1 MNTFRLAL
9 VAAFLGAVAAAAPTL
24 AIATPM
30 PALAGT
36 QTSVSVDWP
45 GSAMPGRPLVVTVT
59 LPGSV
64 AAVDG
69 RLLFDP
75 SAAELLGIAPTRR
88 GQAFLP
94 ARATGGASFGAFDL
108 RPLKHPRRTVI
119 GLVVVPAVV
128 GRLQMRV
135 VIDAAA
141 DRSGHRLS
149 LGGSASTS
157 ATGATS
163 TIEIGASGPGRGAPL
178 PSGTV
183 APLRPAGPTIEP
195 LSDLVA
201 DARDLDT
208 VRIGWEAARDS
219 GTVCGVASAADV
231 NGDGCVDIVDVQAVL
246 AAQGSAGGA
255 TTPGGSA
262 AVVSGRSKVS
272 GAPKVRA
279 AAYANTFVVNSAVD
293 DPDALIGD
301 GICADALGRCT
312 LRAAL
317 AEADALPG
325 DDLIDFD
332 IAGPT
337 PASIRISSASRLPPI
352 TSRDG
357 TVTID
362 GYSQPGSQVNTA
374 LNGSNAIPG
383 VEIRGNGSLAGE
395 VGLEFT
401 SPGNTVRGLLID
413 SIWRG
418 IVLDGTDAH
427 DNTIVGNWI
436 GFHID
441 QTTAGGQNGIL
452 LDVGANHNQ
461 IGGPAL
467 ADRNVLGNWSKA
479 VYSYGPGTDFNTVQG
494 NLICIQPNGGT
505 ATCGTG
511 IDHDF
516 GPKNALIGG
525 PEPADRNVIGP
536 TTSQGIEFSHGWDPS
551 LPWGTDT
558 ATTWQIDHNSAIGNW
573 VGFREDGSYDPAYLS
588 GLNLSSTDNGEAI
601 NVYDGS
607 NDNLIQ
613 GNWIGTVY
621 DGIQV
626 MAPNAQGNMV
636 RGNIIG
642 LSPLGQPAPLSGWG
656 IKFDTIVGNS
666 VHNAAAGGIGLLTT
680 TNTGSP
686 QPPAYN
692 ITISQNIVSDTLGPA
707 IYLMPTLAD
716 PTKGSNN
723 LTASPVI
730 TAATTAAVTGTAT
743 NGATV
748 EVYRA
753 TRPIGQSGL
762 PSAYLGSTIAGANGT
777 WSFPSVGLAVGDLVT
792 ALQIRTDLNTS
803 ALSTNAAVTVPITP
817 PGPGDPIASDSF
829 ARTVTG
835 GWGTADLGGTYAYTG
850 TLADFSVAGGVGL
863 ISAAAGQ
870 SREAR
875 LNVATDN
882 VNVAGTL
889 SFDRVPTGGN
899 AFAYILA
906 RSNGTTAYRAAI
918 RVATSGAVYVQ
929 LKKSVGGVESAVAP
943 EVAVPGLSAAAA
955 NKLGFR
961 FEVVGTHLQFRV
973 WAATGTEPTTW
984 QTSADDATA
993 GLTGPGAIGLRVY
1006 TGSPVTNGPVSV
1018 LLGNLSVHRSDV
1030 IASDDFERTVA
1041 GGWGTATYGGAWSPT
1056 GTAAD
1061 FSVANA
1067 AGRIVNA
1074 AGQSHEARLAVSY
1087 ADVSV
1092 AGQVSFDR
1100 LPTSGN
1106 AYAYVLAR
1114 GNGTTSYRATIRVVA
1129 GGAVFIQLKKA
1140 VGGIESNVA
1149 AEVAVPGISAAASAQ
1164 IAFRFEV
1171 IGTHLQFRVW
1181 AGGAPEPTT
1190 WLTSADDTTAGLGG
1204 IGSVGLRTYLGS
1216 PVPNGPV
1223 TVSLDAFEVRRP

>member
-1 MNTFRLAL
+1 MASFLNAPIRAAL
-9 VAAFLGAVAAAAPTL
+9 SALLLGAVGSVAPVGSVAATSPSVIANWPAH
-24 AIATPM
+24 ATPGE
-30 PALAGT
+30 PF
-36 QTSVSVDWP
+36 VI
-45 GSAMPGRPLVVTVT
+45 RVT
-59 LPGSV
+59 LPATV

-69 RLLFDP
+69 RVLFDDSAVELLGVAPLGTGTALMPVTIPGGAAFGAYGLHPVARATVLRLVVIPDVGGRIQVRVLIDAIADPLGHRLALSGGQFLATVGAVGGSNLITAPAANTRPMP
-75 SAAELLGIAPTRR
+75 SAAAG
-88 GQAFLP
+88 
-94 ARATGGASFGAFDL
+94 
-108 RPLKHPRRTVI
+108 
-119 GLVVVPAVV
+119 
-128 GRLQMRV
+128 
-135 VIDAAA
+135 
-141 DRSGHRLS
+141 
-149 LGGSASTS
+149 
-157 ATGATS
+157 
-163 TIEIGASGPGRGAPL
+163 
-178 PSGTV
+178 
-183 APLRPAGPTIEP
+183 PLRALDAGDRI
-195 LSDLVA
+195 DK
-201 DARDLDT
+201 RDLDT
-208 VRIGWEAARDS
+208 VRADWERDRAL
-219 GTVCGVASAADV
+219 GTTCAVGLGADA

-246 AAQGSAGGA
+246 AAQGQPAAGGTSVSA
-255 TTPGGSA
+255 TQTVA
-262 AVVSGRSKVS
+262 AVPQTYTVTS
-272 GAPKVRA
+272 
-279 AAYANTFVVNSAVD
+279 TLD
-293 DPDALIGD
+293 TPDASPGD
-301 GICADALGRCT
+301 GICADSGGHCT
-312 LRAAL
+312 LRAAMT
-317 AEADALPG
+317 EADYHPGFDTVAFDLPGTAPVTIQLGSALP
-325 DDLIDFD
+325 I
-332 IAGPT
+332 
-337 PASIRISSASRLPPI
+337 I
-352 TSRDG
+352 TSLSG
-357 TVTID
+357 GVLID
-362 GYSQPGSQVNTA
+362 GYTQPGSSVNT
-374 LNGSNAIPG
+374 LTIGSNAIPG
-383 VEIRGNGSLAGE
+383 VEVRGDGPAARE
-395 VGLEFT
+395 TAFRMT
-401 SPGNTVRGLLID
+401 SPGNTIRGLDID
-413 SIWRG
+413 NVWRG
-418 IVLDGTDAH
+418 VTMDGADAH
-427 DNTIVGNWI
+427 DDSVIGDWLGFASDGSLSKLGEYGVLFNT
-436 GFHID
+436 
-441 QTTAGGQNGIL
+441 
-452 LDVGANHNQ
+452 GANHDTV
-461 IGGPAL
+461 GTPAA
-467 ADRNVLGNWSKA
+467 ADRVVDGNWSSA
-479 VYSYGPGTDFNTVQG
+479 VDSYGPGVAFNTIQ
-494 NLICIQPNGGT
+494 NDIFCIAPDGKA
-505 ATCGTG
+505 ATCGAALS
-511 IDHDF
+511 HHF
-516 GPKNALIGG
+516 GTKNELVGG
-525 PEPADRNVIGP
+525 AGANEGNVVGP
-536 TTSQGIEFSHGWDPS
+536 TTLAALKYSHGWNPAKKPRQDNS
-551 LPWGTDT
+551 VE
-558 ATTWQIDHNSAIGNW
+558 WQIDDNQAIDNW
-573 VGFREDGSYDPAYLS
+573 LGFREDGSYDPAFRS
-588 GLNLSSTDNGEAI
+588 GLDFSTTDNDEAI
-601 NVYDGS
+601 NIYDGVYD
-607 NDNLIQ
+607 NVME
-613 GNWIGTVY
+613 GNYIASVY
-621 DGIQV
+621 DGIQI
-626 MAPNAQGNMV
+626 MAPDAQGNII
-636 RGNIIG
+636 RGNFIG
-642 LSPLGQPAPLSGWG
+642 QSPLGQAAPMSGWG
-656 IKFDTIVGNS
+656 VKLRWSTRFDTVVGNTIR
-666 VHNAAAGGIGLLTT
+666 NAKAGGVGLLTT
-680 TNTGSP
+680 NNGGGAIS
-686 QPPAYN
+686 PAYN